1 MNVHTHL
8 IVAAVAWGLLS
19 APASAQGPREPAV
32 PAQSQAP
39 KLDPK
44 ACSGRDRLKQGDIVE
59 TDGRAR
65 TEEPLSDK
73 LARTE
78 TVICPPPGLGPH
90 IRAPAPHTGSDM
102 PVIEPSASAA
112 EPRIPRK

>member
-8 IVAAVAWGLLS
+8 IVAAFACGLSS
-19 APASAQGPREPAV
+19 APAAAQGPKEAAV
-32 PAQSQAP
+32 PAQPQAP

-44 ACSGRDRLKQGDIVE
+44 ACSDRDRLKEGDIVE

-65 TEEPLSDK
+65 IAEPLSDT
-73 LARTE
+73 LARTGS
-78 TVICPPPGLGPH
+78 VICPPPGLDPH

-102 PVIEPSASAA
+102 PVIPPPASPA
-112 EPRIPRK
+112 EPQIPAK